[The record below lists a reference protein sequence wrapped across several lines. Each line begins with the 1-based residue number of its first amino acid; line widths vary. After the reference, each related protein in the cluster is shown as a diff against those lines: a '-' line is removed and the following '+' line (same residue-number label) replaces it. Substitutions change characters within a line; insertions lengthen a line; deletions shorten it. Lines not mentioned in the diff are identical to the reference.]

1 MAARCAVPDKSADPA
16 DNERIDDIFA
26 ARVRATEAQVHELVG
41 RGLDYGDRPHFGDA
55 HEGKGQL
62 DLFLTRDQIE
72 ALRGEGYEVEI
83 ASNQSAR
90 QRERLAEVEQGDRY
104 EAGRIPPKGLG
115 RKIHGR
121 GQPGE
126 TPPRLQD
133 HDDGPEPRP

>member
-41 RGLDYGDRPHFGDA
+41 RGLDHGDRPHFGDV

-72 ALRGEGYEVEI
+72 ALRGEGYEVEF

-90 QRERLAEVEQGDRY
+90 QRERLAELEQGDRY

-121 GQPGE
+121 GQPGQ

>member
-1 MAARCAVPDKSADPA
+1 MPDKSADPA

-41 RGLDYGDRPHFGDA
+41 RGLDYGDRPHFGDV

-72 ALRGEGYEVEI
+72 GLRGEGYEVEI

-90 QRERLAEVEQGDRY
+90 QRERLGEVEQGDRY

-115 RKIHGR
+115 RKIDGR
-121 GQPGE
+121 GQAGQ
-126 TPPRLQD
+126 TPPHLQD
-133 HDDGPEPRP
+133 RDDGPEPRP

>member
-1 MAARCAVPDKSADPA
+1 MPDKSADPA

-41 RGLDYGDRPHFGDA
+41 RGLDYGDRPHFGDV

-90 QRERLAEVEQGDRY
+90 QRERLGEVEQGDRY

-121 GQPGE
+121 GQPGQ

-133 HDDGPEPRP
+133 RDDGPEPRP

>member
-1 MAARCAVPDKSADPA
+1 LPDKSADPA

-41 RGLDYGDRPHFGDA
+41 RGLDYGDRPHFGDV

-72 ALRGEGYEVEI
+72 ALRGDGYDVEI

-121 GQPGE
+121 GQPGQ

>member
-1 MAARCAVPDKSADPA
+1 MPAKSADPA

-41 RGLDYGDRPHFGDA
+41 RGLDHGDRPHFGDV

-90 QRERLAEVEQGDRY
+90 QRERLGEVEQGDRY

>member
-1 MAARCAVPDKSADPA
+1 MPAKSADPA

-41 RGLDYGDRPHFGDA
+41 RGLDHGDRPHFGDV

-90 QRERLAEVEQGDRY
+90 QRERLAELEQGDRY

>member
-1 MAARCAVPDKSADPA
+1 MPDSADPP
-16 DNERIDDIFA
+16 DNERDDDIFA
-26 ARVRATEAQVHELVG
+26 VRVTATEAQVHELVG
-41 RGLDYGDRPHFGDA
+41 RGVDYGDRPHFGDV

-72 ALRGEGYEVEI
+72 GLRGEGYEVEI

-90 QRERLAEVEQGDRY
+90 QRERLGEVEQGDRY

-115 RKIHGR
+115 RKIEGSGR
-121 GQPGE
+121 PGQ

-133 HDDGPEPRP
+133 RDDGPEPRP